1 MRDLDATLAAL
12 SALLADPGTD
22 AVEAELTTL
31 LAPVTPEAPA
41 LVRAWPLVKAE
52 TMFSIAALQ
61 PAAHTAVVKAS
72 AAAEAA
78 AAERAEA
85 ARVAAEDG
93 KHRSQREK
101 SRMRLQIANQTR
113 VIAKQRVEAEVAERR
128 LQLQRA
134 VQRASEQSSVDSSPR
149 TAARA
154 AGFGAIVGAA
164 ALARRGRSR
173 FAGTK
178 AAAVA
183 AAASPTIPRVTVTT
197 DWISAS
203 PPESGASDA
212 GANAGGAE
220 PRPLIVC
227 FAFPQAEFAAQL
239 ATLLTVEG
247 YDVWMD
253 EADDEL
259 PATWDEA
266 AAERIALSTALV
278 VIMSPATVH
287 SRSCDARVDF
297 ARTMAVPIVP
307 MLYADCWSALRRS
320 HAWPGHQALA
330 HLSWIDCETDV
341 LPSAFRN
348 LRSTLDALEEDP
360 TRWL

>member
-1 MRDLDATLAAL
+1 MSDLEATLAAL
-12 SALLADPGTD
+12 SALLSDPGADT
-22 AVEAELTTL
+22 VEAELTTL
-31 LAPVTPEAPA
+31 LVPAAPVALAP
-41 LVRAWPLVKAE
+41 VRAWPLVKAE
-52 TMFSIAALQ
+52 TMFSIAAMQ
-61 PAAHTAVVKAS
+61 PAAHAHVVQAT
-72 AAAEAA
+72 AAAEAS

-85 ARVAAEDG
+85 ARVAAEKDR
-93 KHRSQREK
+93 HRSQREK
-101 SRMRLQIANQTR
+101 SRMRLQIANQSR

-134 VQRASEQSSVDSSPR
+134 VQRASKQSSVDASPR
-149 TAARA
+149 TASRTG
-154 AGFGAIVGAA
+154 GFGAIVGAA
-164 ALARRGRSR
+164 ALARRGRAR
-173 FAGTK
+173 FAGAK
-178 AAAVA
+178 AAAA
-183 AAASPTIPRVTVTT
+183 AAASPIIPRVTVST
-197 DWISAS
+197 DWISTA
-203 PPESGASDA
+203 PQESGSV
-212 GANAGGAE
+212 GATVGSAE

-239 ATLLTVEG
+239 ATLLSVEG

-259 PATWDEA
+259 SGTWDEA
-266 AAERIALSTALV
+266 AAERIARSTALV
-278 VIMSPATVH
+278 VVMSPATVH

-297 ARTMAVPIVP
+297 ARTMAVPIIP

-348 LRSTLDALEEDP
+348 LRLTLDALEEDP